1 MYNCFLM
8 IFTAMSGVGAV
19 TGVIAAIC
27 IFFRQKKIALFER
40 RMKILNDFEQFVFVV
55 LRDWNWN
62 GSTTLV
68 SKYSEQEVSLLFNEE
83 YSELQKD
90 ILEVAKKCN
99 DLNGDID
106 HAKRHGTCN
115 NKTEDELQKE
125 KNNYEEALGGRFTQK
140 RGEAYKKWLKI

>member
-1 MYNCFLM
+1 MDNCFLM

-19 TGVIAAIC
+19 VGVVAAIC
-27 IFFRQKKIALFER
+27 IFYRQKKIALFER

-68 SKYSEQEVSLLFNEE
+68 SKYSEQEVALLFNEE

-90 ILEVAKKCN
+90 ILKVLC
-99 DLNGDID
+99 LNTAIMQNSNKD
-106 HAKRHGTCN
+106 RHNLFIGTDCVCSS
-115 NKTEDELQKE
+115 
-125 KNNYEEALGGRFTQK
+125 
-140 RGEAYKKWLKI
+140 

>member
-55 LRDWNWN
+55 LRDWDWD

-68 SKYSEQEVSLLFNEE
+68 SKYSEQEVALLFNEE

-90 ILEVAKKCN
+90 IFTDSIYIIPNTQWIYETVLVDEES
-99 DLNGDID
+99 DGDD
-106 HAKRHGTCN
+106 NVGDK
-115 NKTEDELQKE
+115 
-125 KNNYEEALGGRFTQK
+125 
-140 RGEAYKKWLKI
+140 

>member
-1 MYNCFLM
+1 MDQCFLM

-19 TGVIAAIC
+19 VGVVAAIC
-27 IFFRQKKIALFER
+27 IFYRQKKIALFER

-68 SKYSEQEVSLLFNEE
+68 SKYSEQEVALLFNEE

-99 DLNGDID
+99 DFNGDID
-106 HAKRHGTCN
+106 HANRHGTCN
-115 NKTEDELQKE
+115 NKTEDELEKE
-125 KNNYEEALGGRFTQK
+125 KNNYEEALGRRFTQK

>member
-1 MYNCFLM
+1 MDECFLM

-19 TGVIAAIC
+19 VGVVAAIC
-27 IFFRQKKIALFER
+27 IFYRQKKIALFER

-68 SKYSEQEVSLLFNEE
+68 SKYSEQEVALLFNEE

-99 DLNGDID
+99 DFNGDID

-115 NKTEDELQKE
+115 DKTEDELEKE
-125 KNNYEEALGGRFTQK
+125 KNNYEEALGRRFTQK